1 LTVTLPG
8 RATLHLNHTGATK
21 MMDHFVVRY
30 IPGGMSLYHSGYWLC
45 RLWDLSN
52 GTVHEAPIRRLQKAD
67 YK

>member
-1 LTVTLPG
+1 
-8 RATLHLNHTGATK
+8 
-21 MMDHFVVRY
+21 MMDNFVVRY

-52 GTVHEAPIRRLQKAD
+52 GTVHEAPIRMLQKAD

>member
-1 LTVTLPG
+1 MLTHLGVAILP
-8 RATLHLNHTGATK
+8 RKLSGACD

-52 GTVHEAPIRRLQKAD
+52 GTVHEAPIRMLQKAD